1 MGQRYI
7 SSCRCCWV
15 VAALLLVCLQ
25 QSAFSSNKASVEA
38 FQVGRTSLSVTLSSP
53 LAIRHPRS
61 SSFLY
66 TTTSTTTTS
75 STSTQLSSSTV
86 SDDDDDDHAS
96 AAAAAAAAAPSR
108 RSKRSRLRRKLRFGL
123 AVIAGA
129 VAGIFGVGR
138 AIHPINPSSSFVAH
152 ASAPVMALPKA
163 EGRDPA
169 TEALGAHERKQT
181 AAKQRELTEFAAKAR
196 EIEATQGEAARI
208 QFEADY
214 KKQQEETAA
223 NKKAGLVQLKRDLLD
238 QGLCPFTDLE
248 GQRQVILYTK
258 GVDLGNVPGTQFH
271 LQRTW
276 EQKTPAKSMKVQK
289 AMQRRVIQA
298 MVQDMKNRGID
309 PLDYFEKHQ
318 DQTETILHDMS
329 TEQATRLVQQYE
341 QNLQLYG
348 QITVP
353 KEGEVPAKELM
364 AAKLKAQ
371 SNDPAAKKL
380 AKQQAKEEAARAKAE
395 AKAAKQKA
403 KEEAARAKAEA
414 KAAQQ
419 KAKQQE
425 KQAAAV
431 AAAAVMDDA
440 VASLNDDSGS
450 NDDGIDESSP
460 SDASVQE
467 ESAALATTTESVAAT
482 AATAK
487 SGSKNMLSIAGRQV
501 APSAAAA
508 ATIVVAGGGGY
519 AIKVYRDRADAAEEQ
534 RQREFMRLMGQDPD
548 NSSSIKGSNGDT
560 SSSSSSLLVDETK
573 STTSSTSSSPPP
585 AAVEAPVAPKKKR
598 LGLKSVFG
606 KKSKNNRETD
616 LSVLVAADAPAAA
629 FTTTLAKM
637 LTHGAPGRFP
647 TVEALPGT
655 ADATPLDADGKFQLD
670 AAKEALTEAQQKAG
684 LTLEA
689 SAEIFANVVNCML
702 IDIVDLASTS
712 LKEKDNKVTVNA
724 INIVVDFMN
733 HAASLY
739 SSIAEGVPIQPV
751 TYGGSLGRSKLEQM
765 YSEYAGSAML
775 DIENVPDDFDSRVSL
790 LQDVFE
796 IPDKK
801 AEGLMMRVMQKN
813 MAEAMKDPKKMEEMQ
828 EMMKGMEGMED
839 MASLMGGG
847 GLDGETPDPEQLKK
861 MLRSLKDLKE
871 SGTISPDEFENV
883 KKEFKEM
890 FGTSIDDVVKE
901 ANSGSG
907 EELDETDKELL
918 DLMKAIMD

>member
-1 MGQRYI
+1 
-7 SSCRCCWV
+7 
-15 VAALLLVCLQ
+15 
-25 QSAFSSNKASVEA
+25 
-38 FQVGRTSLSVTLSSP
+38 
-53 LAIRHPRS
+53 
-61 SSFLY
+61 
-66 TTTSTTTTS
+66 
-75 STSTQLSSSTV
+75 
-86 SDDDDDDHAS
+86 
-96 AAAAAAAAAPSR
+96 
-108 RSKRSRLRRKLRFGL
+108 
-123 AVIAGA
+123 
-129 VAGIFGVGR
+129 
-138 AIHPINPSSSFVAH
+138 
-152 ASAPVMALPKA
+152 MALPKT

-169 TEALGAHERKQT
+169 TEALSVHERKQ
-181 AAKQRELTEFAAKAR
+181 AAVQQRELNEFAAKAR
-196 EIEATQGEAARI
+196 EIEATQGEKARA
-208 QFEADY
+208 QFEAEY
-214 KKQQEETAA
+214 KKQKEETAA
-223 NKKAGLVQLKRDLLD
+223 ARKAGLVQLKRDLLD
-238 QGLCPFTDLE
+238 QGLCPWTDLE

-258 GVDLGNVPGTQFH
+258 GLDLGNVPGTPFH

-318 DQTETILHDMS
+318 DQTESILHNMS

-341 QNLQLYG
+341 QNLELYG

-380 AKQQAKEEAARAKAE
+380 AKQQAKEEKARAKAE

-403 KEEAARAKAEA
+403 KEEAARVKAEA
-414 KAAQQ
+414 KAAKQ
-419 KAKQQE
+419 KAKLE
-425 KQAAAV
+425 KKQAAAV
-431 AAAAVMDDA
+431 AATATVDSS
-440 VASLNDDSGS
+440 VASSSDDSGVGADS
-450 NDDGIDESSP
+450 TDAGLDELPSGDESL
-460 SDASVQE
+460 QE
-467 ESAALATTTESVAAT
+467 ESAAAAAASESVAAT
-482 AATAK
+482 AAAK
-487 SGSKNMLSIAGRQV
+487 SSGKNILSIAGRQV
-501 APSAAAA
+501 APGAAAA

-519 AIKVYRDRADAAEEQ
+519 AIKIYRDRADAAEEQ

-548 NSSSIKGSNGDT
+548 SSSSSGSNGDT
-560 SSSSSSLLVDETK
+560 SSSSSLVVDETESTIKPPSSSSK
-573 STTSSTSSSPPP
+573 SSSTSSPP
-585 AAVEAPVAPKKKR
+585 AATVDTPPPAPVAPKKKR

-616 LSVLVAADAPAAA
+616 LSVLVTSGAPASE

-647 TVEALPGT
+647 AVEALPGT
-655 ADATPLDADGKFQLD
+655 DATPLDDDGKFQLE

-684 LTLEA
+684 LTLEE

-712 LKEKDNKVTVNA
+712 LKEKDNKMTVNA

-739 SSIAEGVPIQPV
+739 SSIAGGVVIQPV

-765 YSEYAGSAML
+765 YSEYAGSAMFDL
-775 DIENVPDDFDSRVSL
+775 ENLPDDFDGRVSL

-801 AEGLMMRVMQKN
+801 AEGLAMRAMQKN

-828 EMMKGMEGMED
+828 EMMKGMEGMEG
-839 MASLMGGG
+839 MEGLMGGG
-847 GLDGETPDPEQLKK
+847 GLDGESPDPEQLKT
-861 MLRSLKDLKE
+861 MLRSLKELKE
-871 SGTISPDEFENV
+871 SGSIPPDEFEKV
-883 KKEFKEM
+883 KKEFKNT
-890 FGTSIDDVVKE
+890 FGTSIDDIVKE
-901 ANSGSG
+901 ANSGG
-907 EELDETDKELL
+907 EELNETDQELL